1 MSYLLSPQSRLSM
14 EEQSEAIVNETISAY
29 ISYIDS
35 LPKELLQMPIR
46 EFRSK
51 YKSNIDLA
59 LQDTKRV
66 GINSQLDN

>member
-1 MSYLLSPQSRLSM
+1 M